1 MSNPPFRA
9 DHVGSLLRP
18 EPLLAAW
25 AEHEKGWI
33 TGEVLRQVEDD
44 WIEKAAQMQAEL
56 GLHGVTDGEFR
67 RGSWH
72 MDFLYRIGGGAKTHR
87 GVLNEVQ
94 KPARTHRFSP
104 PASPAAGELTPHNPT
119 FREDRGLRQ
128 TV

>member
-72 MDFLYRIGGGAKTHR
+72 MDFLYRIRGGANTHR
-87 GVLNEVQ
+87 GLATRRQNPGPHHQ
-94 KPARTHRFSP
+94 PPARARRAPRKGHLDHSEP
-104 PASPAAGELTPHNPT
+104 GEDFP
-119 FREDRGLRQ
+119 DRK
-128 TV
+128 T